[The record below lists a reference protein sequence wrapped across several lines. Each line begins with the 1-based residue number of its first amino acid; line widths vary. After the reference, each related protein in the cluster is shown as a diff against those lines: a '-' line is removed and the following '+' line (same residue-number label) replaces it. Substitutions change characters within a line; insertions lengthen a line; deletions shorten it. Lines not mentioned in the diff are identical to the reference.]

1 MNPIRRGQEL
11 GGANN
16 ISYLM
21 EKNNIGVFGTKLS
34 TAVVSEFVSSPNDFQ
49 ESDFDL
55 FRTGGPFEVS
65 NPDLLKKMPMNSIIA
80 YDVSNSK
87 KKGVP
92 AIFYPFFSSH
102 LCVPVKSG
110 EQVWVIY
117 ENFDENTKLGYWI
130 CRKTADITVDDVN
143 YCHIDR
149 INDQQDANAP
159 SGAKYES
166 LPNTP
171 SEASSVKKEVIGFPE
186 GGFSTSDRTL
196 PTNTSYQ
203 KVIEKSLDYITSFV
217 GEPVPRFKRSGSDV
231 ILQGSNNS
239 LICLG
244 QSFLSAEKRTQ
255 NACIDLVVGRGN
267 SADAAG
273 SSVQNTR
280 GYLEVD
286 KRTANKSTKF
296 SNEGNRSLSLD
307 SARLALFQS
316 TNPDAVGSSSTG
328 LWTSRGRLSDSFN
341 LSITEQS
348 SVLLSKADVST
359 FLSRKSF
366 SIVRE
371 SSAGFE
377 GLTVDDAGITQLTGN
392 RVYIGR
398 NTGSQPF
405 IRYDQYRSTISSLLQ
420 IIDSLTS
427 FLRLVGPS
435 SIVTAGATDP
445 TGALASNASVYFA
458 NITTWSSLPISSSG
472 GLLDRSRSSVVFGE

>member
-1 MNPIRRGQEL
+1 M

-34 TAVVSEFVSSPNDFQ
+34 TAVVSEFISSPNDFQ

-80 YDVSNSK
+80 FDVSNSK

-102 LCVPVKSG
+102 LCVPVKAG

-117 ENFDENTKLGYWI
+117 ENYDENTKLGYWI

-149 INDQQDANAP
+149 IDDQQDANAP

-166 LPNTP
+166 LSAVP
-171 SEASSVKKEVIGFPE
+171 SAGSTTSQEVIGFPE
-186 GGFSTSDRTL
+186 GGFRTSDRTL

-203 KVIEKSLDYITSFV
+203 KIIERSFDYISSFV

-244 QSFLSAEKRTQ
+244 QSFLSTERRTQ

-267 SADAAG
+267 SPETSGVSA
-273 SSVQNTR
+273 QNTR
-280 GYLEVD
+280 GYSEID

-307 SARLALFQS
+307 SARLTLFQS
-316 TNPDAVGSSSTG
+316 ANPDSVGSSSTS
-328 LWTSRGRLSDSFN
+328 LWSRRGRLSDSFN
-341 LSITEQS
+341 LSVTEQS

-366 SIVRE
+366 SILRE
-371 SSAGFE
+371 STAGFE

-398 NTGSQPF
+398 NTGSQPY

-420 IIDSLTS
+420 IIDSIST
-427 FLRLVGPS
+427 FLSLVGPS
-435 SIVTAGATDP
+435 SIVAAGVSDP
-445 TGALASNASVYFA
+445 TGTLASNATVYLA